1 MVKVQEIKQ
10 VFKVVVIYYN
20 QVFKIKDHWVVVKY
34 PLNNLL
40 LQNHLYK
47 YLHKKDHKFL
57 EIIHNNLL
65 NMKRDKQK
73 KENLIK

>member
-20 QVFKIKDHWVVVKY
+20 QVFKIKVHWVVVKY

-40 LQNHLYK
+40 L
-47 YLHKKDHKFL
+47 
-57 EIIHNNLL
+57 
-65 NMKRDKQK
+65 
-73 KENLIK
+73 